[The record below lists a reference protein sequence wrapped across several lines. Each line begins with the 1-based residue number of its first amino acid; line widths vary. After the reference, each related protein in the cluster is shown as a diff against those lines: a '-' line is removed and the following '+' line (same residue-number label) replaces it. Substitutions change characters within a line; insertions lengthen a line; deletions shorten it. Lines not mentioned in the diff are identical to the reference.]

1 MPATFETEQERNN
14 VYAGSL
20 YTVAPSATP
29 EADTTRDDARVFV
42 DIEGLTP
49 SDWVEVSVD
58 GDVHGTVRSD
68 DEGNAFSSVYF
79 RYQLAAGD
87 HVVRFEDSNG
97 RFVEKV
103 ITVNSQVPPLTGRV
117 LTGATATADSEAPN
131 EPAPNGLASGI
142 VDGNRDT
149 YWHSKWS
156 APVDTFP
163 HTVNVD
169 LGKVCELDW
178 LTWVPRQNN
187 DNGQVSNFTIAFS
200 QDNTTWTEPEAKTL
214 PGGRTA
220 TNVEVDATARYVR
233 ISITDNHATTDEFA
247 TIGELEFR
255 GLEPGEAEPTPEP
268 VVPAV
273 WTPPATCGPDTT
285 APVIAAIEDQT
296 GQVGT
301 ELTVDVQAT
310 DGLLGRSTR
319 PPAGSPARP
328 PRPARTR

>member
-49 SDWVEVSVD
+49 SGWVEVSVD

-156 APVDTFP
+156 APADTFP

-169 LGKVCELDW
+169 LGKVYELDW

-200 QDNTTWTEPEAKTL
+200 QDNTTWTEPVAKTL

-220 TNVEVDATARYVR
+220 TNVEVVWSSMSAITGAVVSGPQVAGGVQTAG
-233 ISITDNHATTDEFA
+233 TT
-247 TIGELEFR
+247 
-255 GLEPGEAEPTPEP
+255 
-268 VVPAV
+268 
-273 WTPPATCGPDTT
+273 
-285 APVIAAIEDQT
+285 
-296 GQVGT
+296 
-301 ELTVDVQAT
+301 
-310 DGLLGRSTR
+310 
-319 PPAGSPARP
+319 GSPTCRS
-328 PRPARTR
+328 

>member
-1 MPATFETEQERNN
+1 MP
-14 VYAGSL
+14 
-20 YTVAPSATP
+20 P
-29 EADTTRDDARVFV
+29 
-42 DIEGLTP
+42 
-49 SDWVEVSVD
+49 
-58 GDVHGTVRSD
+58 
-68 DEGNAFSSVYF
+68 
-79 RYQLAAGD
+79 
-87 HVVRFEDSNG
+87 
-97 RFVEKV
+97 
-103 ITVNSQVPPLTGRV
+103 
-117 LTGATATADSEAPN
+117 TATADSEAPN
-131 EPAPNGLASGI
+131 EPAPNGLASAI

-156 APVDTFP
+156 APADTFP

-169 LGKVCELDW
+169 LGKVYELDW

-200 QDNTTWTEPEAKTL
+200 QDNTTWTEPVAKTL

-233 ISITDNHATTDEFA
+233 ILITDNHATTDEFA

-285 APVIAAIEDQT
+285 APVIADIEDQT

-310 DGLLGRSTR
+310 DALLGLLTR

>member
-117 LTGATATADSEAPN
+117 LTGATH
-131 EPAPNGLASGI
+131 
-142 VDGNRDT
+142 R
-149 YWHSKWS
+149 H
-156 APVDTFP
+156 
-163 HTVNVD
+163 
-169 LGKVCELDW
+169 
-178 LTWVPRQNN
+178 
-187 DNGQVSNFTIAFS
+187 
-200 QDNTTWTEPEAKTL
+200 
-214 PGGRTA
+214 GG
-220 TNVEVDATARYVR
+220 
-233 ISITDNHATTDEFA
+233 
-247 TIGELEFR
+247 FR
-255 GLEPGEAEPTPEP
+255 GAQRAGPQRPRLGDRRWKPRHVLALEVVRPG
-268 VVPAV
+268 
-273 WTPPATCGPDTT
+273 
-285 APVIAAIEDQT
+285 
-296 GQVGT
+296 
-301 ELTVDVQAT
+301 
-310 DGLLGRSTR
+310 
-319 PPAGSPARP
+319 
-328 PRPARTR
+328 